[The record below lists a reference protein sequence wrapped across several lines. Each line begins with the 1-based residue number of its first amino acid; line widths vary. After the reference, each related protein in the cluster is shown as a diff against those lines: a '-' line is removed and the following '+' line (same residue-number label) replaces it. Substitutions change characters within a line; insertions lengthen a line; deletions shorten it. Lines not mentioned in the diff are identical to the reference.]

1 MINDVKV
8 NQVKETKLLGVILDE
23 RLTWSTQINIRIT
36 KMGAGISVIIRC
48 AKYLTNT
55 SKKQVMQAL
64 ILSNI
69 DYCPVVWSNL
79 TMDEIKKLQVAQNR
93 AARVVLHCDIR
104 TNVIAM
110 HDVLSWLTV
119 KNRFLYSL
127 LVFFRNILTSKTPF
141 ILYNELSLTSDQH
154 GFATRL
160 TTEGKLILPRARTNA
175 MKRTMVFRG
184 ISEWNALPRT
194 IRRENSK
201 SSFKFLLK
209 KYLLS

>member
-1 MINDVKV
+1 
-8 NQVKETKLLGVILDE
+8 
-23 RLTWSTQINIRIT
+23 
-36 KMGAGISVIIRC
+36 
-48 AKYLTNT
+48 
-55 SKKQVMQAL
+55 
-64 ILSNI
+64 
-69 DYCPVVWSNL
+69 
-79 TMDEIKKLQVAQNR
+79 MDKIKKLQVAQNR

-127 LVFFRNILTSKTPF
+127 LVFFRNILTTKTPF

-154 GFATRL
+154 GLATRL

-201 SSFKFLLK
+201 STFKFLLK

>member
-23 RLTWSTQINIRIT
+23 RLPWSTQINITIT
-36 KMGAGISVIIRC
+36 KMGASISVIKRC

-141 ILYNELSLTSDQH
+141 ILLYHYHLYHLYLVTD
-154 GFATRL
+154 
-160 TTEGKLILPRARTNA
+160 
-175 MKRTMVFRG
+175 FRPTQLRYQANNRGETHITQSKNQCDEKNNG
-184 ISEWNALPRT
+184 I
-194 IRRENSK
+194 
-201 SSFKFLLK
+201 
-209 KYLLS
+209 